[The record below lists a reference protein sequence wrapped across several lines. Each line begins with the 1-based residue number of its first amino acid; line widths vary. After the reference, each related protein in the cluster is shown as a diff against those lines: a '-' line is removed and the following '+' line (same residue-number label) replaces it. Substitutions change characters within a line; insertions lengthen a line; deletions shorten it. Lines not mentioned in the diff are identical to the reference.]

1 MNKTELITNMA
12 EKSNMSKKDTEL
24 ALNALMESI
33 EDVLARGEKVQLAGF
48 GSFEVRQR
56 AERTGRN
63 PQTMAEIT
71 IPASKVPVFRSGRTF
86 KDMVNK

>member
-1 MNKTELITNMA
+1 MNKTELITSMA

-24 ALNALMESI
+24 ALNALIESI
-33 EDVLARGEKVQLAGF
+33 EDALASGEKVQLVGF
-48 GSFEVRQR
+48 GSFEIRQR

-63 PQTMAEIT
+63 PQTMEEIT
-71 IPASKVPVFRSGRTF
+71 IPASKVPVFKSGRAF